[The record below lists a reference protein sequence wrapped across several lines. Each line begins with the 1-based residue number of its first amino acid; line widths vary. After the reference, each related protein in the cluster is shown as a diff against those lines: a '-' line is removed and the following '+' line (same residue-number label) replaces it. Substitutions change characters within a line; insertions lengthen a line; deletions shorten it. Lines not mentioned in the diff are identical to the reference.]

1 MGSSVQQDIGAM
13 IDGVTG
19 MVAKAPALIVA
30 GGAGDN
36 VLRVGSIIDRQS
48 FYSCVLTVAAEAA
61 LADGETLSLAVQIEE
76 STDGS
81 SFDTPEVLQASTI
94 LLSSSGGTNEI
105 GVLEIDVNLN
115 VRKQFVRFG
124 VTPDLS
130 RGATDTAAVQHA
142 RIEALPIDDRAS

>member
-48 FYSCVLTVAAEAA
+48 FYSCVVT
-61 LADGETLSLAVQIEE
+61 
-76 STDGS
+76 
-81 SFDTPEVLQASTI
+81 
-94 LLSSSGGTNEI
+94 SGGTWSDNGTLRSGIAEDQTVIAATSIVDFGPRQRGKEI
-105 GVLEIDVNLN
+105 AVITGV
-115 VRKQFVRFG
+115 KW
-124 VTPDLS
+124 
-130 RGATDTAAVQHA
+130 DT
-142 RIEALPIDDRAS
+142 LTSP